1 LNRRARAGA
10 SPATATATATM
21 RRSRPAGPC
30 RRPPSPRWAV
40 ALALLAASAAAAAA
54 PRAAAA
60 AESLR
65 VEIDGLKGDLKKNVL
80 ASLQIEASRKDK
92 DLDESR
98 IRRLHGQ
105 APDEIERALQPF
117 GYYRVVV
124 QSSLSHDGNTWVA
137 RYKVDEGPQ
146 LKVGSRDVQLLGEGA
161 SDAGFEKVVSAFP
174 LHEGEALLQVAYEA
188 GKKEFDDYAAENG
201 YLDGKWEVSQIQ
213 IDLATYTSAIV
224 LHYETGP
231 RYHFGPVRFNQH
243 FLRPALLRGY
253 VRFKQGDPL
262 SAHKL
267 LLLQESLA
275 DSTYFQRVEVVP
287 RRDEAEGVEV
297 PIDVNLLPAKP
308 QKWTAGLGYGTDTG
322 PRGTLGLEL
331 RHLNALG
338 HRFTSE
344 GKLSLVEKSFR
355 TDYLIPGAYPRTD
368 VLDFTVA
375 YADLHPKTS
384 HSENLLIGPSYS
396 FALGRW
402 RQAIALDY
410 QRETYTVGVDKG
422 ISVLVIPQDTW
433 SHVYADDRIYP
444 SRGERYT
451 LIVRGGAKAL
461 ASDVNFAQASAE
473 AKFVHGFGVNH
484 FRLISRATAGYTW
497 TQDFRHLPPT
507 ERFFAGGDQ
516 SVRGYA
522 YQGIGAHDVKGNVI
536 GGPDTLTGS
545 VELEYRLAQYQRL
558 QKFGVAAF
566 YDAGTAGFSFGGGMR
581 QGTGLGVFWI
591 SPIGLLRVYVATAL
605 SLPGHPLRLHLTIGP
620 DL

>member
-1 LNRRARAGA
+1 MILVSIGRLLRGLRRQGAPAPRLAAALVLAHVAGMAGMAGMATAGA
-10 SPATATATATM
+10 
-21 RRSRPAGPC
+21 RPA
-30 RRPPSPRWAV
+30 R
-40 ALALLAASAAAAAA
+40 
-54 PRAAAA
+54 A

-65 VEIDGLKGDLKKNVL
+65 VEIDGLSGELRKNAL
-80 ASLQIEASRKDK
+80 ANLQIEKSRKDK

-105 APDEIERALQPF
+105 APDEIQQALQPF

-124 QSSLSHDGNTWVA
+124 DASLGHEGATWVA

-146 LKVGSRDVQLLGEGA
+146 LKVAARDIQLLGEGA
-161 SDAGFEKVVSAFP
+161 SDDGFQQVAHAFP
-174 LHEGEALLQVAYEA
+174 LHEGEALMQVAYEV
-188 GKKEFDDYAAENG
+188 GKKAFDDYAAAHG
-201 YLDGKWEVSQIQ
+201 YLDGKFLVSQIQ
-213 IDLATYTSAIV
+213 IDLATYTSSIV
-224 LHYETGP
+224 LHYQTGP
-231 RYHFGPVRFNQH
+231 LYRFGPVRFHQH
-243 FLRPALLRGY
+243 FLRPSLLQGY
-253 VRFKQGDPL
+253 IRFKQGDPL
-262 SAHKL
+262 AAPQM

-297 PIDVNLLPAKP
+297 PIDDNLVPARP

-331 RHLNALG
+331 RHLNELG

-344 GKLSLVEKSFR
+344 GKVSLIEKSVR
-355 TDYLIPGAYPRTD
+355 MDYLVPGFYPRTD

-375 YADLHPKTS
+375 YADLRPKTS
-384 HSENLLIGPSYS
+384 HSENLLVGPSYS
-396 FALGRW
+396 FGVARW

-422 ISVLVIPQDTW
+422 VSALVIPQDTW
-433 SHVYADDRIYP
+433 TRVYADDRIYP
-444 SRGERYT
+444 SHGEKYT
-451 LIVRGGAKAL
+451 FIARGGAKAL
-461 ASDVNFAQASAE
+461 ASDVNFAQLVAD
-473 AKFVHGFGVNH
+473 AKFVQSLDRRRR
-484 FRLISRATAGYTW
+484 FRLISRVTGGYTA
-497 TQDFRHLPPT
+497 TGDFRHLPPT

-522 YQGIGAHDVKGNVI
+522 YQGIGAHDVEGNVI
-536 GGPDTLTGS
+536 GGPDTLVAS
-545 VELEYRLAQYQRL
+545 AEFEYRLEQWQRL
-558 QKFGVAAF
+558 QKFGLAVF
-566 YDAGTAGFSFGGGMR
+566 YDAGTAGFSFGGGMK

-591 SPIGLLRVYVATAL
+591 SPIGLVRVYVATAL